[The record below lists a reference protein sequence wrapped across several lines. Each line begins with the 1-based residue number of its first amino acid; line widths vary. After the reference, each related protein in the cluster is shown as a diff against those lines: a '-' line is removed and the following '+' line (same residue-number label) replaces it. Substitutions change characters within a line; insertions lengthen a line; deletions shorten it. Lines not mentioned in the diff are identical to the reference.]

1 MSEFIAG
8 IHNQNNIRGSALDYR
23 HINTSN
29 CFLTTEQLLKHI
41 FSCLHTNIKCHLTFC
56 RVSETSAWAQR
67 YDIRSTE
74 SFEFLEEQLEAVR
87 GPHYAFMPCLGNE
100 TEPRVSISDDV
111 DFCAGYISIDYSDI
125 LEPYSSC
132 RCLHE
137 DSCIHVCVCACVCAI
152 KM

>member
-8 IHNQNNIRGSALDYR
+8 IHNQNNIRGSGLDYR

-29 CFLTTEQLLKHI
+29 CFLTTEQLLKPI

-67 YDIRSTE
+67 YDIRRTE

-87 GPHYAFMPCLGNE
+87 GPLIVLLCHVQAMKLSPEYLFQMMQ
-100 TEPRVSISDDV
+100 ISVLTTYPLITVTSQNLILHV
-111 DFCAGYISIDYSDI
+111 DACMKTAAYM
-125 LEPYSSC
+125 C
-132 RCLHE
+132 VCV
-137 DSCIHVCVCACVCAI
+137 HVCVR
-152 KM
+152 